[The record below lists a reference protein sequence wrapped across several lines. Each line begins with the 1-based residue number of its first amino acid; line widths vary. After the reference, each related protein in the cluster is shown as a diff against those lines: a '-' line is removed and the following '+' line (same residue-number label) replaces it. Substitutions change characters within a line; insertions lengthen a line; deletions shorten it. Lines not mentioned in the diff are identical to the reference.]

1 MCPFFCVDSW
11 LEVLQFDNDELPAQM
26 VVGNGGTKL
35 IDNYINQS
43 SIPYIDLKVG
53 NPEYGIQARVKRGL
67 TLKEFGYSIMERDD
81 DGAYEVKFYIFKG
94 NNTNYSMEAL
104 NFTLPIPKGLRSAST
119 TTAPTDTLATTPN
132 GASTPSPSS
141 PSPSSA
147 TSSTSSAGVSLFAS
161 FVVVVS
167 SWAHF

>member
-1 MCPFFCVDSW
+1 
-11 LEVLQFDNDELPAQM
+11 
-26 VVGNGGTKL
+26 
-35 IDNYINQS
+35 
-43 SIPYIDLKVG
+43 
-53 NPEYGIQARVKRGL
+53 
-67 TLKEFGYSIMERDD
+67 MERDD

-119 TTAPTDTLATTPN
+119 TTTAPTDTLDTTPN
-132 GASTPSPSS
+132 SASTPSPSS

-161 FVVVVS
+161 SVVVVGTYY
-167 SWAHF
+167 FT

>member
-1 MCPFFCVDSW
+1 
-11 LEVLQFDNDELPAQM
+11 M

-119 TTAPTDTLATTPN
+119 TTTAPTDTLDTTPN
-132 GASTPSPSS
+132 SASTPSPSS

-161 FVVVVS
+161 SVVVVGTYYFTWKIKLGS
-167 SWAHF
+167 FLDTHVKV